1 MLDTLINIADFF
13 TLEGLIKI
21 IFQTDLFTTI
31 TDTLSINLFS
41 SSGKFGSVLSLIRS
55 LYDIIFPVAVMMLFI
70 YFMISLIERCSNDTF
85 TWEQLWKV
93 FAMLVATKIL
103 IEHGFDLLERL
114 FEIGLAITDSFAAI
128 RGAGSEFALGEE
140 QIADIVK
147 DLNENMG
154 WVMKFI
160 RNILLWIA
168 LLIPA
173 LISFIMR
180 IAVSVICYSRIA
192 EIYVRAVFTPIALS
206 DVFHGGLQS
215 SGWRYLKSFMA
226 ICLQGATIIVIAIIY
241 GQLMSALLQNYAQ
254 DGSFWA
260 FYSISIAVQASA
272 IALMFK
278 SLNLTRE
285 IMGVA

>member
-1 MLDTLINIADFF
+1 MIDTLINIADFF

-21 IFQTDLFTTI
+21 IFQTDLFNTI
-31 TDTLSINLFS
+31 TDILNVNLFS
-41 SSGKFGSVLSLIRS
+41 PSGKFGPVLALIRS
-55 LYDIIFPVAVMMLFI
+55 LYDIVFPLAVMMLFV
-70 YFMISLIERCSNDTF
+70 YFMLSLIERCSSDTF
-85 TWEQLWKV
+85 NWEQLWKV
-93 FAMLVATKIL
+93 FVMLIATKFL
-103 IEHGFDLLERL
+103 IEHGFDLLEKL
-114 FEIGLAITDSFAAI
+114 FQIGLAITDSFSSI
-128 RGAGSEFALGEE
+128 RSAGSEFALGDE
-140 QIADIVK
+140 QIAGIIK

-154 WVMKFI
+154 WAMKFI

-173 LISFIMR
+173 LISFLMR

-192 EIYVRAVFTPIALS
+192 EIYVRAVFTPVALS

-215 SGWRYLKSFMA
+215 GGWRYMKSFMA

-260 FYSISIAVQASA
+260 FYSISIAVQASS

-278 SLNLTRE
+278 SLNLTKE